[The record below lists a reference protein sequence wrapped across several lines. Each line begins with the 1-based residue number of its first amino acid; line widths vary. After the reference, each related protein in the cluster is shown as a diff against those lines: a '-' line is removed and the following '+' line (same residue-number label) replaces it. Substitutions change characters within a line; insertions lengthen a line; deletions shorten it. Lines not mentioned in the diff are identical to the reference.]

1 MAKQDTKYVIIS
13 LEDVEDIDF
22 SQVMETNVNSLRISQ
37 DATSTFVKF
46 QGETPSFLEGKT
58 QYTHEEFMPIIK
70 DPNGIWTLDDQEQA
84 TLFNKLQDV
93 VSDITWD
100 KFNPFNWF

>member
-1 MAKQDTKYVIIS
+1 MSKKYVIINI
-13 LEDVEDIDF
+13 EDVEDVDF
-22 SQVMETNVNSLRISQ
+22 NQVMQTDATSLRISQ

-46 QGETPSFLEGKT
+46 EGDTPSFLEGKT
-58 QYTHEEFMPIIK
+58 QYTHAEFKSILN
-70 DPNGIWTLDDQEQA
+70 DPEDIWALDDTEQA
-84 TLFNKLQDV
+84 TLFNKLQDA